1 MSTITVDNFAIT
13 AKTQSL
19 IVTAERAGKKAD
31 STNAAA
37 YDALYADGLR
47 ADMIYAGSRP
57 RELILDLVLTNRFTA
72 AERTL
77 YNTAP
82 KMIDSKAESAKRR
95 KLTSRVTGRIG
106 DYVRALKSREPE
118 AKKVTGSAKATGS
131 AEVTGSAKV
140 TESTETVTPNEAMAE
155 AIDKFLKNITE
166 QDGYFNLVSISKT
179 GTAFYKE
186 LLKQPK

>member
-106 DYVRALKSREPE
+106 DYVRALKGREPE
-118 AKKVTGSAKATGS
+118 AKKATGS
-131 AEVTGSAKV
+131 AEVTGSAKA
-140 TESTETVTPNEAMAE
+140 TETVTPNEAMAE